1 MMYARRSAIGSIRH
15 LALMVLAALALGLAA
30 PGAADAASVR
40 IKDIVDVQGVRGND
54 LVGYGLVVGLNGTGD
69 SLRSIPFTE
78 DSLINLLERLGVN
91 ITGEDVKA
99 KNVAAVI
106 VTATLPPF
114 ARSGSQ
120 IDATVST
127 IGDAQ
132 SLLGGTLVLT
142 PLLAADGNI
151 YAAAQGAVIAGGFE
165 AGGRAES
172 VTQGVPTSGVIPSGA
187 RVEQEV
193 NFALDELRTVRLAL
207 RDADFTTAQRIQS
220 AINREVG
227 LEVARTLDSGTIDVA
242 VPAVFAN
249 RVAAFISAIENL
261 PVTPAL
267 AARVVVDQRSGT
279 IVVGADVR
287 ISEVAVSQGNLTV
300 RVTETPQVS
309 QPNPFGEGRTV
320 VVPRTDVEVD
330 TGANNRVAVLNEG
343 TTLAEL
349 VQGLNALG
357 VGPRDLIDIL
367 SAIKAAGALHAEF
380 IVR

>member
-1 MMYARRSAIGSIRH
+1 MTEPRRPTTGLIRRAV
-15 LALMVLAALALGLAA
+15 LLAALALVLAA
-30 PGAADAASVR
+30 PGAADAAAVR
-40 IKDIVDVQGVRGND
+40 IKDIVNVQGVRGND

-91 ITGEDVKA
+91 IEGEDVKA

-120 IDATVST
+120 IDATISA
-127 IGDAQ
+127 IGDAK

-142 PLLAADGNI
+142 PLLAADGKI
-151 YAAAQGAVIAGGFE
+151 YAVAQGTVIAGGFE
-165 AGGRAES
+165 AGGTAES
-172 VTQGVPTSGVIPSGA
+172 VTQGVPTSAVIPSGA
-187 RVEQEV
+187 RIEQEV
-193 NFALDELRTVRLAL
+193 EFALDELQTVRLAL
-207 RDADFTTAQRIQS
+207 RDPDFTTAQRIQS

-227 LEVARTLDSGTIDVA
+227 LAVARTLDSGTIDVA
-242 VPAVFAN
+242 VPAVFGN

-261 PVTPAL
+261 AVTPDL

>member
-1 MMYARRSAIGSIRH
+1 
-15 LALMVLAALALGLAA
+15 
-30 PGAADAASVR
+30 VR
-40 IKDIVDVQGVRGND
+40 IKDIVNVQGVRGND

-91 ITGEDVKA
+91 IEGEDVKA

-114 ARSGSQ
+114 ARSGSE
-120 IDATVST
+120 IDATISA
-127 IGDAQ
+127 IGDAE

-142 PLLAADGNI
+142 PLLAADGNV
-151 YAAAQGAVIAGGFE
+151 YAVAQGTVIAGGFE
-165 AGGRAES
+165 AEGSAET

-187 RVEQEV
+187 RIEQEV
-193 NFALDELRTVRLAL
+193 SFAFDELRSVRLAL
-207 RDADFTTAQRIQS
+207 RDPDFTTAQRIQG

-242 VPAVFAN
+242 VPAAFAN
-249 RVAAFISAIENL
+249 RVAAFVSAIENL
-261 PVTPAL
+261 SVTPDL

-309 QPNPFGEGRTV
+309 QPNPFGEGDTV

-330 TGANNRVAVLNEG
+330 TQANNRIAVLNEG

>member
-1 MMYARRSAIGSIRH
+1 MTGTGRLDAEPIRRCIAV
-15 LALMVLAALALGLAA
+15 LLAALALMLAA
-30 PGAADAASVR
+30 SGAADAASVR
-40 IKDIVDVQGVRGND
+40 IKDIVNVQGVRGND

-91 ITGEDVKA
+91 IEGEDVKA

-114 ARSGSQ
+114 ARSGSE
-120 IDATVST
+120 IDATISA
-127 IGDAQ
+127 IGDAE

-142 PLLAADGNI
+142 PLLAADGNV
-151 YAAAQGAVIAGGFE
+151 YAVAQGSVIAGGFE
-165 AGGRAES
+165 AEGRAES
-172 VTQGVPTSGVIPSGA
+172 VTQGVPTSGVVPSGA
-187 RVEQEV
+187 RIEQEV
-193 NFALDELRTVRLAL
+193 DFALDDLRTVRLAL
-207 RDADFTTAQRIQS
+207 RDPDFTTAQRIQS

-227 LEVARTLDSGTIDVA
+227 LDVARTLDAGTIDIA
-242 VPAVFAN
+242 VPAVFES

-261 PVTPAL
+261 PVTPDL

-300 RVTETPQVS
+300 RVTETPQAS
-309 QPNPFGEGRTV
+309 QPNPFGQGRTV

-330 TGANNRVAVLNEG
+330 TEADHRIAVLNEG

>member
-1 MMYARRSAIGSIRH
+1 MTGTRPHVGSIRRVVSR
-15 LALMVLAALALGLAA
+15 LLVALTLVLPQAGT
-30 PGAADAASVR
+30 ADAATVR
-40 IKDIVDVQGVRGND
+40 IKDIVNVQGVRGND

-78 DSLINLLERLGVN
+78 DSLVNLLDRLGVN
-91 ITGEDVKA
+91 VEGEDIKA
-99 KNVAAVI
+99 KNVAAVV

-114 ARSGSQ
+114 ARSGSE
-120 IDATVST
+120 IDATISA
-127 IGDAQ
+127 IGDAN

-142 PLLAADGNI
+142 PLLAADGNV
-151 YAAAQGAVIAGGFE
+151 YAVAQGTVIAGGFE
-165 AGGRAES
+165 AEGNAES

-187 RVEQEV
+187 RIEQEV
-193 NFALDELRTVRLAL
+193 DFTLDELRSVRLAL
-207 RDADFTTAQRIQS
+207 RDPDFTTAQRIQG

-227 LEVARTLDSGTIDVA
+227 MDVARTLDSGTVDVT
-242 VPAVFAN
+242 VPDVFKN
-249 RVAAFISAIENL
+249 RVAAFVSAIENL
-261 PVTPAL
+261 SVTPDL

-300 RVTETPQVS
+300 RVTETPQAS

-330 TGANNRVAVLNEG
+330 TDANNRIAVLNEG

>member
-1 MMYARRSAIGSIRH
+1 MMAARRAAIGPVRRALLL
-15 LALMVLAALALGLAA
+15 LASLALALTA
-30 PGAADAASVR
+30 PWAADAASVR
-40 IKDIVDVQGVRGND
+40 IKDIVNVQGVRGND

-91 ITGEDVKA
+91 IEGEDVKA

-114 ARSGSQ
+114 ARSGSE
-120 IDATVST
+120 IDATISA
-127 IGDAQ
+127 IGDAK

-142 PLLAADGNI
+142 PLLAADGNV
-151 YAAAQGAVIAGGFE
+151 YAVAQGTVIAGGFE
-165 AGGRAES
+165 AEGGAES

-193 NFALDELRTVRLAL
+193 NFAFDELQTVRLAL
-207 RDADFTTAQRIQS
+207 RDPDFTTAQRIQG

-242 VPAVFAN
+242 VPAAFAN
-249 RVAAFISAIENL
+249 RVAAFVSAIENL
-261 PVTPAL
+261 PVTPDL

-309 QPNPFGEGRTV
+309 QPNPFGEGDTV

-330 TGANNRVAVLNEG
+330 TQANNRIAVLNEG

>member
-1 MMYARRSAIGSIRH
+1 MMGTRRSGVGPIRRFVLLL
-15 LALMVLAALALGLAA
+15 LASLALGLAA
-30 PGAADAASVR
+30 SGAADAASVR
-40 IKDIVDVQGVRGND
+40 IKDIVNVQGVRGND

-106 VTATLPPF
+106 ATATLPPF
-114 ARSGSQ
+114 ARSGSE
-120 IDATVST
+120 IDVTISA
-127 IGDAQ
+127 IGDAE

-142 PLLAADGNI
+142 PLLAADGKI
-151 YAAAQGAVIAGGFE
+151 YAAAQGTVIAGGFE
-165 AGGRAES
+165 AGGSAES

-187 RVEQEV
+187 RIEQEV
-193 NFALDELRTVRLAL
+193 DFALDELRTVRLAL
-207 RDADFTTAQRIQS
+207 RDPDFTTAQRIEG

-242 VPAVFAN
+242 VPAVFKD

-261 PVTPAL
+261 AVTPDL

-300 RVTETPQVS
+300 RVTETPQAS
-309 QPNPFGEGRTV
+309 QPNPFGQGDTV